1 MVIEE
6 HVLVFEKGGFV
17 HCWSSIAQVFKMSP
31 HTLLPESDGGL
42 YVLWRGG
49 GNLGWHALTV
59 SYTTLA
65 TIHLAVSFSRA
76 VSLSGSR
83 YFGPLDL
90 PPSCA
95 TLTVQKCYQP
105 LAGAPS

>member
-49 GNLGWHALTV
+49 RQPWMACSNGQLHHTCNDSLGCVVFQGCFPEW
-59 SYTTLA
+59 
-65 TIHLAVSFSRA
+65 
-76 VSLSGSR
+76 
-83 YFGPLDL
+83 
-90 PPSCA
+90 
-95 TLTVQKCYQP
+95 
-105 LAGAPS
+105 